1 MEQQTQDS
9 SINTPIPN
17 QGGGQQTGRGKLWW
31 LLLLLLLPLAIWG
44 IVVLV
49 RSSNSNDKS
58 SPSAKTSPS
67 SSPST
72 SSSPSPVALKEC
84 SDVRKHGTASCNKM
98 STKGDCESRYEYV
111 DGVQG
116 SDGISHVCK
125 WESGK
130 CNDKGAQCIVS
141 AAPSSYALSDCDD
154 DDKYPGTIGGVD
166 RCSKFTGYKSKCN
179 KHYHYYKGVKGARGD
194 SNRCRYQDGKC
205 SASGGEACR
214 IGDYD
219 YSS

>member
-1 MEQQTQDS
+1 MEQTKDDP
-9 SINTPIPN
+9 SINTVSPN
-17 QGGGQQTGRGKLWW
+17 KGAWWKWLVGVVVVGGVVGLIVW
-31 LLLLLLLPLAIWG
+31 LI
-44 IVVLV
+44 V

-58 SPSAKTSPS
+58 SPSAKTSPN

-72 SSSPSPVALKEC
+72 SSSPSSRPSPSPVALKEC
-84 SDVRKHGTASCNKM
+84 SDVRTRGTESCNKM

-130 CNDKGAQCIVS
+130 CNDKGKQCIVS
-141 AAPSSYALSDCDD
+141 AAPSSYALSKCDD
-154 DDKYPGTIGGVD
+154 DDKYPDTIGGVD

-205 SASGGEACR
+205 SDSGGEACR